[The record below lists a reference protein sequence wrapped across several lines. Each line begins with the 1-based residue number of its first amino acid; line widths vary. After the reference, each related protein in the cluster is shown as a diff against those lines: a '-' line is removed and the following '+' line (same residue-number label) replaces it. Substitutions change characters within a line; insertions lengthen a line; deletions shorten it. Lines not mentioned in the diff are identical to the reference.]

1 VPQERQE
8 LRRQVPR
15 KLGLQAL
22 QAQGLL
28 VMVLQVR
35 PQPELQVQPALGF
48 LQQALPRQAQRP
60 LAG

>member
-1 VPQERQE
+1 
-8 LRRQVPR
+8 
-15 KLGLQAL
+15 
-22 QAQGLL
+22 LL